1 MESEVVSS
9 EAVLANLVK
18 RLSLMGFGENIS
30 EWLDGDGANGG
41 DHGSFFEFQVPPT
54 TNLVQRKAK

>member
-1 MESEVVSS
+1 MVSS

-30 EWLDGDGANGG
+30 EWLDGDNGG

-54 TNLVQRKAK
+54 TNLVQRIAK

>member
-1 MESEVVSS
+1 MCCVCAPQLGPTLEQEVIGS

-30 EWLDGDGANGG
+30 EWLDGGDSNGT
-41 DHGSFFEFQVPPT
+41 FFEFQVH
-54 TNLVQRKAK
+54 

>member
-1 MESEVVSS
+1 LGPTLEQEVIGS

-30 EWLDGDGANGG
+30 EWLDGGDSNGT
-41 DHGSFFEFQVPPT
+41 FFEFQVH
-54 TNLVQRKAK
+54 